1 LWLAFLLVASG
12 NAAAAGRQPQPAASL
27 APCLSC
33 LVIEVDS
40 ADLAFAPGSLMG
52 LSVLVHFARWE
63 GAAETLEALS
73 RRGATAGVVVVIGD
87 PVPPTGVFER
97 AALVGLTARSAGDA
111 DSIIFAARTLATA
124 ARAARPDVRIALDGD
139 AMVRS
144 GVPLDRVVPYTD
156 AVVTEHPGAGQTA
169 RWVRGPTL
177 EAPTVA
183 ALADASLIGGERVV
197 VTVRSIAWHTLAELA
212 ALRATAV
219 DVTGE
224 RPLDVGEIV
233 ARHQAQ
239 RRRQDE
245 IIRRTIARGSTTLM
259 FEVPGFVAP
268 VTITAKTTLY
278 HDGEATDIE
287 QRDIR
292 VNGAAIAGG
301 DAAAPPQ
308 LPLVEPERVGTPPL
322 TITLT
327 DAYRY
332 TLAGAEETNGARS
345 YIVAFEPH
353 GARQPLARGRAW
365 IGARDFGLRRVEA
378 VQTALRGPI
387 VSSEQHEELG
397 PFRVGGM
404 TAWLPVKTRVFQ
416 MYEGAGHRTP
426 IHRVIETPQYDVNPA
441 DFDTRLR
448 AAHASSHLM
457 LRETPNGLRY
467 LLRGRDE
474 RGSAI
479 REVSASA
486 GQRVRTA
493 VFGVLFDPN
502 INVPL
507 PFAGLSYVDLN
518 LFETG
523 AQLNA
528 FFGGTYGQL
537 SWSVPSLAGTRW
549 QLQGRA
555 FGIAAR
561 YNDRSFRSGLER
573 YEENITQRPAHV
585 SAGVVRPLTRRVR
598 VRASY
603 ELDYTAFDRADTT
616 AATFLV
622 PVDAVVHALTLA
634 ADAEHGPWTM
644 SLWWNPGRRQRWR
657 EWGFGAEPT
666 EVGPHQDPL
675 LVGSGFPGLP
685 ALSEVE
691 GSGVE
696 GSRLGSTPH
705 RDFQRYGLLVSR
717 TLTLGEVVGSR
728 VQAAWMDS
736 HDLDRFSRYS
746 FNAFD
751 NRLHGY
757 PTASI
762 RYDRGVIIRS
772 VTGWN
777 VRGWR
782 VDGFAD
788 IAVVSDPG
796 FGRALRGYPGIG
808 AALEVGGP
816 FRTLWSVDWGYGFRA
831 RRDDGR
837 LGTQAVRVTAYRMF

>member
-1 LWLAFLLVASG
+1 
-12 NAAAAGRQPQPAASL
+12 
-27 APCLSC
+27 
-33 LVIEVDS
+33 
-40 ADLAFAPGSLMG
+40 
-52 LSVLVHFARWE
+52 
-63 GAAETLEALS
+63 
-73 RRGATAGVVVVIGD
+73 
-87 PVPPTGVFER
+87 
-97 AALVGLTARSAGDA
+97 
-111 DSIIFAARTLATA
+111 
-124 ARAARPDVRIALDGD
+124 
-139 AMVRS
+139 
-144 GVPLDRVVPYTD
+144 
-156 AVVTEHPGAGQTA
+156 
-169 RWVRGPTL
+169 
-177 EAPTVA
+177 VA
-183 ALADASLIGGERVV
+183 ALADASLIGGGERVI
-197 VTVRSIAWHTLAELA
+197 VTVRSVAWPALAELA

-219 DVTGE
+219 EVTGE
-224 RPLDVGEIV
+224 RPLDVGEII

-239 RRRQDE
+239 RRRQEE
-245 IIRRTIARGSTTLM
+245 IIRRAIAHGSTTLM

-308 LPLVEPERVGTPPL
+308 LPLIEPERVGTPPL

-332 TLAGAEETNGARS
+332 TLAGADEANGARS

-353 GARQPLARGRAW
+353 DPPPPRSGRSATRQASAGSAVRLRGGPPRRARRSASAKAGARQPLVRGRAW
-365 IGARDFGLRRVEA
+365 IGAHDFGLRRVEA

-397 PFRVGGM
+397 PFRVGGI
-404 TAWLPVKTRVFQ
+404 TAWLPVKTRIFQ

-441 DFDTRLR
+441 DFDTRLK

-474 RGSAI
+474 RGSAV
-479 REVSASA
+479 RAVSASA

-493 VFGVLFDPN
+493 VFGVLLDPN

-507 PFAGLSYVDLN
+507 PFAGFSYVDLN
-518 LFETG
+518 LFQTG

-528 FFGGTYGQL
+528 FFGGTYGQV

-549 QLQGRA
+549 QVQGRA

-561 YNDRSFRSGLER
+561 YNDRSFRNGLER

-585 SAGVVRPLTRRVR
+585 SAGVIRPLTRRVR

-622 PVDAVVHALTLA
+622 PVDAVVHALNLA

-644 SLWWNPGRRQRWR
+644 SVWWNPGRRQRWL
-657 EWGFGAEPT
+657 EWGFGDEPT
-666 EVGPHQDPL
+666 KVGPHQDSL
-675 LVGSGFPGLP
+675 MEGAGF
-685 ALSEVE
+685 
-691 GSGVE
+691 
-696 GSRLGSTPH
+696 SRLGGNPH

-717 TLTLGEVVGSR
+717 TLALGGVVGSR

-762 RYDRGVIIRS
+762 RYDRGVVIRS

-777 VRGWR
+777 ARGWR

-808 AALEVGGP
+808 AAIEAGGP

-837 LGTQAVRVTAYRMF
+837 FGTQAARVTAYRMF